1 MTVSI
6 TMLCH
11 YAECHILF
19 IVMFNVV
26 MMSVVILIVVAPP
39 RPVSEAGNLTLKDK
53 IRCLLDL
60 NFNLKNLTRLEFLQ
74 A

>member
-26 MMSVVILIVVAPP
+26 MMSVVILIVVAPQ
-39 RPVSEAGNLTLKDK
+39 VSEAGNLTLKDK

-60 NFNLKNLTRLEFLQ
+60 NFNLKKLTRLELLQ